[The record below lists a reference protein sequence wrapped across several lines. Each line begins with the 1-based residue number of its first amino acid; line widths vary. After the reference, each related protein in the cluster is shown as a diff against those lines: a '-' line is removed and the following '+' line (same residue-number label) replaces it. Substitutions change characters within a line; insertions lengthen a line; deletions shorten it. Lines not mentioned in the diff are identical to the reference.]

1 MISNLLKFTLGIFL
15 ALAILI
21 GSGLAAALYFMNRTA
36 IPPAR
41 PTFSNDTPAVQPPAP
56 KPKVTVAKAKTTP
69 TAKATSTPTPTAIS
83 TASPTP
89 EASPTPLPPG
99 AYRGIVT
106 WPQGLS
112 LRSEPL
118 QDASRIGGIA
128 FNQKV
133 VILEESPDQ
142 AWQKIRLESGE
153 EGWVKAGNTQKVEE

>member
-1 MISNLLKFTLGIFL
+1 MLSNILKFTLGIFL
-15 ALAILI
+15 AIAILV

-36 IPPAR
+36 IPPAK
-41 PTFSNDTPAVQPPAP
+41 PVFSNDTPAVKPPAS
-56 KPKVTVAKAKTTP
+56 KVSDAKAKTTSNSAASP
-69 TAKATSTPTPTAIS
+69 SPTPTE
-83 TASPTP
+83 SPKA
-89 EASPTPLPPG
+89 EASPQPLPPG
-99 AYRGIVT
+99 AYRGLVT

-118 QDASRIGGIA
+118 QEASKVGGVA

-133 VILEESPDQ
+133 TILQTSSDQ